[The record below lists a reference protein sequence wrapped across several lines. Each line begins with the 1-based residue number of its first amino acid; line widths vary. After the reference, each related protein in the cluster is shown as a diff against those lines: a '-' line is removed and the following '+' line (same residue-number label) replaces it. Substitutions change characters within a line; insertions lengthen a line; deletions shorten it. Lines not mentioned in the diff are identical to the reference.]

1 MPLELQIIRARDFV
15 RAGAHGRWDFEA
27 SRLALANLARACHK
41 RGINQ
46 AVLDLRAF
54 KPAPEPIFS
63 PTDLASLVY
72 AFHTMGFTKEHRLAV
87 LYSADPHHRVRL
99 FALIGRM
106 RGWNVAAFDN
116 FEEALLWL
124 AGGITDEPDV
134 LTAMMQSVPVKIQE
148 RPVRARKG
156 SNGR

>member
-1 MPLELQIIRARDFV
+1 MPIELQIIRAGDFV
-15 RAGAHGRWDFEA
+15 RAGAHGHFDFEA
-27 SRLALANLARACHK
+27 SKLALANLARACHK

-46 AVLDLRAF
+46 ALLDLRAF

-72 AFHTMGFTKEHRLAV
+72 AFHEMGFSKEHRLAV
-87 LYSADPHHRVRL
+87 LYRADPHHRARL

-106 RGWNVAAFDN
+106 RSWNVAAFDS
-116 FEEALLWL
+116 FEDALLWL
-124 AGGITDEPDV
+124 SGGKEDEPDV
-134 LTAMMQSVPVKIQE
+134 LTALMQSVPIKIQK
-148 RPVRARKG
+148 RPVGARKG